1 MAKAMKVSI
10 GAVGKESTLPELPSG
25 IGKRRSKNAPALE
38 DAQPKRR
45 LGLPTRPTALIQIEE
60 EEEEERRQPN
70 LEKVPWEPL
79 SRTALIVRQNAVE
92 SIGDVIGW
100 SETGGRSEA
109 ELKAR
114 ARRRE
119 EVLRPLKVARQR
131 AQGGI
136 DLGAE
141 EAENLRRRC
150 RLHCPEFYPRPPSPA
165 NAPQP
170 QLQ

>member
-1 MAKAMKVSI
+1 MKVSI

-70 LEKVPWEPL
+70 LLLGLEPL
-79 SRTALIVRQNAVE
+79 SRTELIVRQNAVE

>member
-1 MAKAMKVSI
+1 MK
-10 GAVGKESTLPELPSG
+10 
-25 IGKRRSKNAPALE
+25 PA
-38 DAQPKRR
+38 
-45 LGLPTRPTALIQIEE
+45 
-60 EEEEERRQPN
+60 
-70 LEKVPWEPL
+70 EKPDHM
-79 SRTALIVRQNAVE
+79 
-92 SIGDVIGW
+92 GDKTGVDGVWDGW
-100 SETGGRSEA
+100 
-109 ELKAR
+109 